1 MPSFKGVLV
10 TLWDLRNWNWGRARE
25 LGKLNVALF
34 RNFHLL
40 LDLVLKTVLAH
51 FRSLDSIVDD
61 CVALPPLKFF
71 RLGIASRMPSFK
83 GIAVACWQFRDR
95 RLARELWRVIVALCR
110 KLHLLLDL
118 VLDVVLSH
126 LRSLD
131 GIVENGVCLTPLKI
145 FRLDFGSFI
154 PFLNWDLVW
163 LRWLRARNLGRGRVV
178 DKWDFLTPHKIFR
191 LYFGSF
197 TPFFNWDL
205 VRLCWLWARELGRDR
220 VVDDWEF
227 LMLVKCV
234 RFVSD
239 TVVRC
244 FREVVANR
252 DVLVIYCTIGN
263 GSSNSLS
270 LLAEL

>member
-1 MPSFKGVLV
+1 MHNLNSLLQTTSYNTNSLTLLQSSLRHFVFWLGIASRVPSFKGVLV
-10 TLWDLRNWNWGRARE
+10 AHWVLRNWNWGRARE
-25 LGKLNVALF
+25 LGKLNVALC

-95 RLARELWRVIVALCR
+95 GLARELWRVIVALCR
-110 KLHLLLDL
+110 KLHLLLDQ

-163 LRWLRARNLGRGRVV
+163 CAGCGPGSLGG
-178 DKWDFLTPHKIFR
+178 
-191 LYFGSF
+191 
-197 TPFFNWDL
+197 
-205 VRLCWLWARELGRDR
+205 
-220 VVDDWEF
+220 
-227 LMLVKCV
+227 
-234 RFVSD
+234 
-239 TVVRC
+239 
-244 FREVVANR
+244 
-252 DVLVIYCTIGN
+252 IG
-263 GSSNSLS
+263 L
-270 LLAEL
+270 